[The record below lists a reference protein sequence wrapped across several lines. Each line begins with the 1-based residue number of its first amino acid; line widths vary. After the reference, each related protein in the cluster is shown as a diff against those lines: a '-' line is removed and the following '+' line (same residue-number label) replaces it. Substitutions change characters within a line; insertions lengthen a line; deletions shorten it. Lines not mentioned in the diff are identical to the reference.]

1 MNIKHDLYLTGVDK
15 VICKLKLKVN
25 EDSKNKTIKKLEK

>member
-15 VICKLKLKVN
+15 VICKLKLKV
-25 EDSKNKTIKKLEK
+25 KIYKTKQ